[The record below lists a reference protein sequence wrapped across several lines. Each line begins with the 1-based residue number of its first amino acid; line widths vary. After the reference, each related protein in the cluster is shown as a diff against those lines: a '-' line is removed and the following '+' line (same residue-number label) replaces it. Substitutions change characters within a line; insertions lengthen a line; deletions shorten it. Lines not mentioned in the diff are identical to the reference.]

1 MSLRPLFTDDLIDG
15 EEHVFNNDPIDEEE
29 RAELEKYIDWLVGD
43 KYEWHEE
50 RAKRLAGSK
59 FDD

>member
-1 MSLRPLFTDDLIDG
+1 MSLRPLFSDDRI
-15 EEHVFNNDPIDEEE
+15 EEEE

-59 FDD
+59 FND

>member
-1 MSLRPLFTDDLIDG
+1 MSLRPL
-15 EEHVFNNDPIDEEE
+15 FNNDPIDEEE